1 MNVALIGTKTGH
13 GHIAVL
19 NAIKSRLIKTDLN
32 LFIENS
38 FPEEK
43 LLGYDF
49 LSDFY
54 NYLLS
59 TSLELSNKFT
69 EMLVY
74 SRSDKSEKFVTQS
87 KSSIIRYLE
96 DNNIDFVISFAPFLN
111 YALYNA
117 VKAMPKKV
125 QLATVFTDP
134 FIPYMVGFDCPYFD
148 YYYISDDMVKSDLM
162 SKGIDEK
169 KILNFGFP
177 VSESYFS
184 IDFDSNSNLINNI
197 LSDSKKIV
205 ICNCGAEGNP
215 LFLKYI
221 KPLLLLNKYINCI
234 FICGKNKFLRSSVEN
249 IISHSNNSNIIVTG
263 FVENMPDLLRIS
275 DLIITKPGANIVF
288 ESLHSKVPIYADIS
302 SGILYQEKGIVNYIK
317 SNKLGIINN
326 EDSQI
331 DFNLNLLF
339 TNSVLLDSY
348 KQNIVDLNLIDSGAK
363 IANHIITLKN
373 NL

>member
-19 NAIKSRLIKTDLN
+19 NALKSRLIKTDLN

-54 NYLLS
+54 NYLLR

-74 SRSDKSEKFVTQS
+74 SRSDQSEKFVTQS
-87 KSSIIRYLE
+87 KSHIIQYLNN
-96 DNNIDFVISFAPFLN
+96 NNIDFVVSFAPFLN

-117 VKAMPKKV
+117 VKDIPRKI

-134 FIPYMVGFDCPYFD
+134 FIPYMIGFDCPYFD
-148 YYYISDDMVKSDLM
+148 YYYISDDMVKSDLI
-162 SKGIDEK
+162 SKGIDEN
-169 KILNFGFP
+169 KIFNFGFP
-177 VSESYFS
+177 VSENYFS
-184 IDFDSNSNLINNI
+184 AARDNQSNLNNNL
-197 LSDSKKIV
+197 LSDFRKII

-221 KPLLLLNKYINCI
+221 KPILSLNRYIKCI
-234 FICGKNKFLRSSVEN
+234 FICGKNNFLRNSAEN
-249 IISHSNNSNIIVTG
+249 MISRSINNNIIVTG

-288 ESLHSKVPIYADIS
+288 ESLHSKVPIYVDIS

-317 SNKLGIINN
+317 SNKLGIINDK
-326 EDSQI
+326 ESQI
-331 DFNLNLLF
+331 EFNLNLLF
-339 TNSVLLDSY
+339 TNSALLYSY
-348 KQNIVDLNLIDSGAK
+348 KKNIENLNLIDAGAK